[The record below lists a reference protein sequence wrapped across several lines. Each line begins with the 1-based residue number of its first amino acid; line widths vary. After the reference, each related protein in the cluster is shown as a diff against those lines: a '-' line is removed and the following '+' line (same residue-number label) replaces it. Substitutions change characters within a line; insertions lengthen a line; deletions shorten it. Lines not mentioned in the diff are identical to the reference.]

1 MINFLRFTL
10 TAQCI
15 SNLRVNVNPFF
26 FIKCCMYCRILSYYF
41 SEKGEKNERSGPY
54 FAKK

>member
-1 MINFLRFTL
+1 MIYFLRFTL

-15 SNLRVNVNPFF
+15 SDLRVNVNPFF